1 MLSSAARSATAIL
14 ERPGLAGFKIVT
26 DVIAFRLRNLE
37 MANLAGA
44 ASIALVLHL
53 PWFEVLYRTAF
64 AFVLNAFV
72 YLNNDYLDAADDLK
86 SASRNTEKTRFLL
99 EHRDA
104 ALAAQWGLLALLV
117 AAALAF
123 DAELLVALVL
133 GGGSCVW
140 YSRQLKRVPFV
151 DVVAMAVW
159 GLAMPLCG
167 VPLGSALGWCLT
179 LQLGLFAAVYETIQV
194 MRDAGGDAAAGIRT
208 TGVVLGRERTRLL
221 SRALMLL
228 ACVFAALVLHPLT
241 ALLAAGAL
249 LVPLDHGDMERRW
262 TRVKAVY
269 GAAWLFTCAWI
280 FFTGRSAGLLWS
292 IAATTAAP

>member
-1 MLSSAARSATAIL
+1 MLFPAARSATAIL
-14 ERPGLAGFKIVT
+14 ERPGLAGFKILA

-44 ASIALVLHL
+44 ASIAIALHL
-53 PWFEVLYRTAF
+53 PWFDVLYRTAF

-72 YLNNDYLDAADDLK
+72 YLNNDYLDAADDVR

-117 AAALAF
+117 AAAFLY
-123 DAELLVALVL
+123 DVELLAALVL
-133 GGGSCVW
+133 GGGTCVW
-140 YSRQLKRVPFV
+140 YSRQLKRLPYV

-179 LQLGLFAAVYETIQV
+179 LQLGAFAAVYETIQV
-194 MRDAGGDAAAGIRT
+194 MRDADGDAAAGIRT
-208 TGVVLGRERTRLL
+208 TGVVLGKERTRRL
-221 SRALMLL
+221 SRALMVV
-228 ACVFAALVLHPLT
+228 ACVFAALVLHPVT

-249 LVPLDHGDMERRW
+249 LVPLDGGDMERRW
-262 TRVKAVY
+262 TRVKAAY

-280 FFTGRSAGLLWS
+280 YFTGHSAGLLWS
-292 IAATTAAP
+292 IAATPVAP